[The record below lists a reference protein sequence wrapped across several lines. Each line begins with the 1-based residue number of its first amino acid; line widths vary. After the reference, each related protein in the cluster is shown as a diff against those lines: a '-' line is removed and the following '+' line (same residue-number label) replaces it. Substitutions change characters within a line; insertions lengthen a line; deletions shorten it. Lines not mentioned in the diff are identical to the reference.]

1 MPRLAG
7 IRMLQREIDAAI
19 EAGHSIEQIDAKIIA
34 PCRLSAH
41 ARCALWVYAH
51 KRLPAPGTPRRGA
64 VSE

>member
-7 IRMLQREIDAAI
+7 IRMLQREIDAAL
-19 EAGHSIEQIDAKIIA
+19 EAGHSVERIDAEIIA

-51 KRLPAPGTPRRGA
+51 NGLPTPGTPRRGA
-64 VSE
+64 ASE

>member
-7 IRMLQREIDAAI
+7 IRMLQREIDAAVA
-19 EAGHSIEQIDAKIIA
+19 AGHSIEQIDAKIIA

-51 KRLPAPGTPRRGA
+51 KRLPVPRAAPGRA

>member
-51 KRLPAPGTPRRGA
+51 KRLPAPGAPRRGA
-64 VSE
+64 VPE